1 MVDASVVVR
10 WLVPGPFDTECQ
22 AFLDRCSV
30 LDASL
35 LAPTCLYSEVA
46 NALYRLCLAPP
57 PAIPLPLETAVAL
70 FQTVPGF
77 EIVLVDR
84 AVRLASGEIALAPQW
99 VQTLSGNVH
108 DYRLEIYARAMTL
121 SHPSRRGSLFDMA
134 YAALAEQAQ
143 TIMWTIDERFYN
155 NARATGLAFVMHPG
169 RDPLPE

>member
-1 MVDASVVVR
+1 VV
-10 WLVPGPFDTECQ
+10 LQAHPACAGPVGRHGAQHRGFERRRPDHAQ
-22 AFLDRCSV
+22 RGLR
-30 LDASL
+30 L
-35 LAPTCLYSEVA
+35 LQ
-46 NALYRLCLAPP
+46 RLCLAPP
-57 PAIPLPLETAVAL
+57 PAIPLPLEAAVAL

-84 AVRLASGEIALAPQW
+84 AVRLTSGEIALTPQW

-121 SHPSRRGSLFDMA
+121 SYPSRRGSLFDMA

-143 TIMWTIDERFYN
+143 TTMWTIDERFYN